1 MKKKESRFNYREEIY
16 KTAFQHKSYCKANN
30 NERLEFLGD
39 AILCFV
45 VSEYIYDE
53 NKTQKEGYLSKK
65 RAVIVARKHLNMVGK
80 RVINKELLKTKTET
94 ISDNI
99 YGNALEALIGA
110 IYIERGIKEVKQ
122 FIVDKIINSEFID
135 ELINTDY
142 KSNLQKIIQKNQKD
156 IKYNL
161 TSTKGPEHDK
171 EFYVTL
177 FIDNKQI
184 SRAKGRSLKEAEQNA
199 AKKALKSVS

>member
-1 MKKKESRFNYREEIY
+1 MKKKKSRFNYREEIY
-16 KTAFQHKSYCKANN
+16 KTAFQHKSYCKINN

-135 ELINTDY
+135 ELINDFV
-142 KSNLQKIIQKNQKD
+142 K
-156 IKYNL
+156 
-161 TSTKGPEHDK
+161 
-171 EFYVTL
+171 V
-177 FIDNKQI
+177 
-184 SRAKGRSLKEAEQNA
+184 
-199 AKKALKSVS
+199 

>member
-1 MKKKESRFNYREEIY
+1 
-16 KTAFQHKSYCKANN
+16 
-30 NERLEFLGD
+30 
-39 AILCFV
+39 
-45 VSEYIYDE
+45 
-53 NKTQKEGYLSKK
+53 
-65 RAVIVARKHLNMVGK
+65 MVGK
-80 RVINKELLKTKTET
+80 RVINKELLKTKAET

-122 FIVDKIINSEFID
+122 FIVDKIINSDFID

-142 KSNLQKIIQKNQKD
+142 KSNLQKIIQKNQND

-161 TSTKGPEHDK
+161 IKTNGPEHNK
-171 EFYVTL
+171 EFYVAL
-177 FIDNKQI
+177 FIDNKKI
-184 SRAKGRSLKEAEQNA
+184 SSAKGRSVKEAEQNA